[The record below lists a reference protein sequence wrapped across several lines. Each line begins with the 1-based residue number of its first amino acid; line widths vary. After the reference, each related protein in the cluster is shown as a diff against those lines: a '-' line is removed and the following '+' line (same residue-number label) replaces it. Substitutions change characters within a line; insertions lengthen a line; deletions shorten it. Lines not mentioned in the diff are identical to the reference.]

1 MLRSMWSCGIAFT
14 TFYSTCPLFSL
25 STSVCIC
32 LCLHLCVTVIYL
44 YINLEVT
51 GSVFLSVLF
60 SFNFSFYSFFLLKPL
75 NFPYLFPIS
84 WILLSTLSSLT
95 TWRKI
100 HCFIYTV
107 LYLISSV
114 TTANAE
120 TSCISNCSL
129 VKKDKSPS
137 STSFFEVLWEGM
149 SEMPT
154 AKLMA
159 VIVEIPYLSGTLYPS
174 LLLSPRYS
182 IWRVC
187 IVTFHRFTE
196 RETETPHGHMAYPR
210 LQNRTCI
217 QIYVFAMVYA

>member
-1 MLRSMWSCGIAFT
+1 M
-14 TFYSTCPLFSL
+14 
-25 STSVCIC
+25 CIH
-32 LCLHLCVTVIYL
+32 LHQHLCITVIYL
-44 YINLEVT
+44 SISLEVT

-60 SFNFSFYSFFLLKPL
+60 SFNFSFDSFFLLKPL
-75 NFPYLFPIS
+75 NFPYLLPTS
-84 WILLSTLSSLT
+84 WILLSILFQLGE
-95 TWRKI
+95 R
-100 HCFIYTV
+100 YTV
-107 LYLISSV
+107 LHRTSSV
-114 TTANAE
+114 NTVNSE